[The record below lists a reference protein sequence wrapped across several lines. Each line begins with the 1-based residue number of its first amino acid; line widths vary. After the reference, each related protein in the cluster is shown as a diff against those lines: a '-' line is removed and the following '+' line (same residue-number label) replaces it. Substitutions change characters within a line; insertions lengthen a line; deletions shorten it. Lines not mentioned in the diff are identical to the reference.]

1 MRFGQTFVL
10 KTAKGKLAAGVALI
24 LFGAVAVLAA
34 PTAGDRLL
42 CALVPLAGAAF
53 VALGIR
59 QDRAD
64 KRAHRGS
71 EEKEAK

>member
-24 LFGAVAVLAA
+24 LFGVIAVLAA
-34 PTAGDRLL
+34 PTTGDRLL

-64 KRAHRGS
+64 KRAYRGS
-71 EEKEAK
+71 EKKEAK

>member
-1 MRFGQTFVL
+1 MGKMRPFIR
-10 KTAKGKLAAGVALI
+10 AI

-64 KRAHRGS
+64 KRAYRGS

>member
-1 MRFGQTFVL
+1 MGKMRSFIR
-10 KTAKGKLAAGVALI
+10 AI

-34 PTAGDRLL
+34 PTTGDRLL

-53 VALGIR
+53 IALGVR

-64 KRAHRGS
+64 KRAYRGS

>member
-1 MRFGQTFVL
+1 MNNAL
-10 KTAKGKLAAGVALI
+10 SKTVICLALI
-24 LFGAVAVLAA
+24 LFGVIAVLAA
-34 PTAGDRLL
+34 PTTGDRLL

-64 KRAHRGS
+64 KRAYRGS